1 VRGEAIIGVLDDE
14 ITGAAR
20 KRPILDLALCAGTD
34 ANHIAH
40 FRKMVGSHGALR
52 PFTRPDFN

>member
-34 ANHIAH
+34 ANHFGDINE
-40 FRKMVGSHGALR
+40 MVGSHVGFT
-52 PFTRPDFN
+52 PFYAA

>member
-14 ITGAAR
+14 MTGVAR

-34 ANHIAH
+34 ANHFGDINDLDLTFPA
-40 FRKMVGSHGALR
+40 RCSNSQTENG
-52 PFTRPDFN
+52 

>member
-1 VRGEAIIGVLDDE
+1 VRGETIIGVLDDE
-14 ITGAAR
+14 ITGVAR

-40 FRKMVGSHGALR
+40 FRKMVGSHVGFT
-52 PFTRPDFN
+52 PFYAT